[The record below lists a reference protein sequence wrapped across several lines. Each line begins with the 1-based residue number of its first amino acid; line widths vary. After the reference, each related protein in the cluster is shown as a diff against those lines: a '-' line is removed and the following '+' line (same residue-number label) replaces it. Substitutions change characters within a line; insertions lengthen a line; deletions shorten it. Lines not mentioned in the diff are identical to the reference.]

1 MNYSDILHHAWQ
13 NHLAAK
19 SPSAPTVIS
28 TFAGCGGSSL
38 GYSMAGFRELLAV
51 EWDEHAVR
59 TFKANFPH
67 VPMYHGD
74 IAKLS
79 VEQCLNTARINIGE
93 LDVFDGSP
101 PCFPKG
107 TMILTSDGAKP
118 IEALTVD
125 TSVLTHSGK
134 YEKVESLHKREYHG
148 ELIMIEPRYGRNYI
162 TSTPEHPFFVKKSVR
177 HKTESG
183 STKSF
188 LEPQWR
194 PAHELNDGDL
204 LLEPHVQQELELQ
217 ASPVINKQLRN
228 RKSVNGTR
236 ACAYVLSERA
246 CDLNWKQPAMAWV
259 LGLYLAEGRLRGKMP
274 SLENSGPY
282 RREVIFSM
290 RDSKAEY
297 AATRLKQAGLHP
309 SMQPHGDRVVRLTI
323 TDSDFWVLCRTM
335 GQYAHGKSLPSAFFA
350 QTAAWQ
356 RELLAGYFYG
366 DGYTRQCAA
375 SEVLGA
381 TTVSLPLAQG
391 IAKIVARVYGVVA
404 SVEMNEVPATYVICG
419 REVNQRTSYT
429 VRFRPTPTERDRL
442 GHVDAYGAWIPIRRV
457 HRTVPVKCQVYNLE
471 VSSDHSYVA
480 NGFAV
485 HNCQGFSTSG
495 KRQFS
500 DNRNQLFK
508 EYVRLLQ
515 GLKPKVFVMENVSGM
530 VKGKMKLIFAEILR
544 ELKACGYQVS
554 ARLLNASHY
563 GVPQARE
570 RMIFIGVRNDFGIA
584 PTHPLGRFAPITV
597 KEALHDCTPS
607 EIVPLTGKNLA
618 KMQLLRP
625 GANAKEKERASLA
638 VFGKVSGFTLLRI
651 KWHAP
656 APTILKTVSVSPTF
670 GAGLIMP
677 NEDRYVSIAELKRL
691 GSFPDEFQL
700 EGTFEE
706 RWARIGNSVPP
717 LLMRAIAEHIK
728 DEILARVNAP
738 SKI

>member
-1 MNYSDILHHAWQ
+1 MNYNEVLNHAWQ
-13 NHLAAK
+13 AHLAPK
-19 SPSAPTVIS
+19 SSQSPTVIS

-59 TFKANFPH
+59 TFKVNFPP
-67 VPMYHGD
+67 VPVYHGD
-74 IAKLS
+74 IAQLS
-79 VEQCLNTARINIGE
+79 VEQCLNTARIDVGE

-101 PCFPKG
+101 PCFPSG
-107 TMILTSDGAKP
+107 TMILTNEGGERP
-118 IEALTVD
+118 IETMMPGKL
-125 TSVLTHSGK
+125 VLTHAGVFQRVTQVYCRPYVGK
-134 YEKVESLHKREYHG
+134 
-148 ELIMIEPRYGRNYI
+148 
-162 TSTPEHPFFVKKSVR
+162 
-177 HKTESG
+177 
-183 STKSF
+183 
-188 LEPQWR
+188 
-194 PAHELNDGDL
+194 
-204 LLEPHVQQELELQ
+204 LLEVILE
-217 ASPVINKQLRN
+217 VGK
-228 RKSVNGTR
+228 T
-236 ACAYVLSERA
+236 
-246 CDLNWKQPAMAWV
+246 
-259 LGLYLAEGRLRGKMP
+259 RLRCTP
-274 SLENSGPY
+274 HHPLY
-282 RREVIFSM
+282 VQRRMS
-290 RDSKAEY
+290 
-297 AATRLKQAGLHP
+297 
-309 SMQPHGDRVVRLTI
+309 
-323 TDSDFWVLCRTM
+323 
-335 GQYAHGKSLPSAFFA
+335 
-350 QTAAWQ
+350 
-356 RELLAGYFYG
+356 
-366 DGYTRQCAA
+366 AA
-375 SEVLGA
+375 SELAAVPEWIAASDLRAGDLVLKFCA
-381 TTVSLPLAQG
+381 RDYTTRDYRSGTWLP
-391 IAKIVARVYGVVA
+391 IERI
-404 SVEMNEVPATYVICG
+404 EP
-419 REVNQRTSYT
+419 SYQSS
-429 VRFRPTPTERDRL
+429 
-442 GHVDAYGAWIPIRRV
+442 GN
-457 HRTVPVKCQVYNLE
+457 VYNLE
-471 VSSDHSYVA
+471 VENDHSYVA